1 MITLKIAPYVADD
14 NRISVSEINDLI
26 MYFVT
31 TIMLTIIVTGSILQA
46 IKVLEIEN
54 EPESY
59 PFGLLDAIKGYINF

>member
-14 NRISVSEINDLI
+14 NRIFVSEINDLI

-31 TIMLTIIVTGSILQA
+31 TIMLTIVVTGSILQA
-46 IKVLEIEN
+46 IKVLEIKN